1 MENASHFET
10 DLRDCF
16 YHVFYKLSF
25 FENAMI
31 CTNVNHRQINI
42 RFFSALNPS
51 CQTFLPSAEIL
62 KHNLDWRIA
71 MKKVMPARGIGAV
84 EDLAVTNQLNQF
96 EQFQAITS
104 MLDVARNAEQFMT
117 IGALTA
123 NKSGYMDDYSISF
136 ENFVMLPFD
145 PNSSEDYQIYKEIV
159 SDAEIMKTVSVFN
172 CRTPSD
178 IEAKKAYSALTEINK
193 LSLVPLSYK
202 IVSKENEVMGL
213 IMPAILERNS
223 EGKPTV
229 LDFGCLFKKKYRGN
243 AALIVCSALAKKSFE
258 LPEIKKLVT
267 SALSDNYNPQAIFLR
282 LGFEYVGQTVK
293 KGNDDHI
300 INVFELTRER
310 FFSGKSREV
319 KIRDIRNYID
329 SLAESF
335 AGRDF
340 LKPFCVRT

>member
-1 MENASHFET
+1 
-10 DLRDCF
+10 
-16 YHVFYKLSF
+16 
-25 FENAMI
+25 
-31 CTNVNHRQINI
+31 
-42 RFFSALNPS
+42 
-51 CQTFLPSAEIL
+51 
-62 KHNLDWRIA
+62 
-71 MKKVMPARGIGAV
+71 MPTRAIGAV
-84 EDLAVTNQLNQF
+84 EEFAVTNQLNQL

-117 IGALTA
+117 MGALTA

-145 PNSSEDYQIYKEIV
+145 PSSEEDYQDYKAIV

-178 IEAKKAYSALTEINK
+178 FEARKAYTALTEINK
-193 LSLVPLSYK
+193 ISPVPLSYK
-202 IVSKENEVMGL
+202 ILSKENEVMGL
-213 IMPAILERNS
+213 IMPAILEKNS
-223 EGKPTV
+223 DGKATV
-229 LDFGCLFKKKYRGN
+229 LDFGCLFKRKYRGN

-293 KGNDDHI
+293 KGNDEHV
-300 INVFELTRER
+300 INVFELTRDR
-310 FFSGKSREV
+310 FFSGKSKEV

-329 SLAESF
+329 GLAKNFS
-335 AGRDF
+335 GRDF
-340 LKPFCVRT
+340 LNPFCVRT